1 MSFRSWVDSLRQD
14 DSFSSDEQD
23 YMDEG
28 GYDMSS
34 SAVTEEEASAPSFS
48 SRSSEKIINMHNSVH
63 GSLRGSSVKVVQPL
77 KYDDVMKEP
86 VRFLR
91 DNMSVILNL
100 EKVAS
105 VESRKRIVDF
115 MAGVVAAIDGRIV
128 RVAECTY
135 IVVPRTVD
143 LSGDMMENDQMI

>member
-1 MSFRSWVDSLRQD
+1 MSFKSWFAGLHQD
-14 DSFSSDEQD
+14 NEYEDEQD
-23 YMDEG
+23 YESEG
-28 GYDMSS
+28 SYDTSS
-34 SAVTEEEASAPSFS
+34 SAVTEEEAAAPSRFTS
-48 SRSSEKIINMHNSVH
+48 QRSEKVINLHS
-63 GSLRGSSVKVVQPL
+63 GSSMRGSSVKVVQPI

-105 VESRKRIVDF
+105 VDSRKRIVDF

-135 IVVPRTVD
+135 IVVPKTVD
-143 LSGDMMENDQMI
+143 LSGDMMENEEQF